1 MVRSPL
7 AFQSGWDTYVAEIG
21 ANIHRLRIARG
32 YSQDRVAYE
41 ANLSRY
47 TYQQLERGRS
57 SPKRTSNPRLMTLL
71 AIAQVLKVPLED
83 LLPDDAPDRTAR

>member
-1 MVRSPL
+1 MRSPL
-7 AFQSGWDTYVAEIG
+7 AFPSGWDKYVGEIG

-57 SPKRTSNPRLMTLL
+57 SPQRTSNPRLMTLL
-71 AIAQVLKVPLED
+71 AIAQVLEVPLDD
-83 LLPDDAPDRTAR
+83 LLPDAMPDLTAR

>member
-7 AFQSGWDTYVAEIG
+7 AFQSGWDAYVAEIG

-47 TYQQLERGRS
+47 TYRQLERGR
-57 SPKRTSNPRLMTLL
+57 R
-71 AIAQVLKVPLED
+71 
-83 LLPDDAPDRTAR
+83 APSAPPTPG